1 MIDTTRKAT
10 NCKRQHYIE
19 RFFYSVLCS
28 PLTNIFLIN
37 ITFSNSFGTLTPSK
51 HFFHFND
58 TQNKTSFHNEKFS
71 KRYVSLRMIPRL
83 RNDFMMKEL
92 YHIQRWLF
100 SWIRWHSSDSMLK
113 DDFVPFDRRE
123 NISSELQVLQLWP
136 RESISIVVSMFQNTN
151 QVQYFKFI
159 WLQYTYFI
167 FTYSTYR
174 FSRRSNKR
182 LPTAASIAPHSST
195 QFGIIG
201 IHEWNLQVSEAV
213 RRRQRESLPT
223 SLRSGG
229 CALPLWRAPRSTPGS
244 SSNQQGRADRL

>member
-1 MIDTTRKAT
+1 MKSSRNGMFHSEWYPGLEMISWWK
-10 NCKRQHYIE
+10 N
-19 RFFYSVLCS
+19 S
-28 PLTNIFLIN
+28 
-37 ITFSNSFGTLTPSK
+37 ITFSGGSSREFDGIVLIQCLKMTL
-51 HFFHFND
+51 F
-58 TQNKTSFHNEKFS
+58 
-71 KRYVSLRMIPRL
+71 RL
-83 RNDFMMKEL
+83 
-92 YHIQRWLF
+92 
-100 SWIRWHSSDSMLK
+100 
-113 DDFVPFDRRE
+113 DRRE